1 MNKTLLTTLILI
13 LSSSN
18 IAKSDWVKLKDGTVI
33 HGEITVKSS
42 ISVNIKTVRN
52 GKWDTLKFKAND
64 VEEVEYE
71 TSDCKICQ
79 NLLNELNQEPITT
92 ESTQK
97 RPSNEEVS
105 STWVLARGWGKDK
118 ETALKDAWRNAIESV
133 AGTLITAESTIKNE
147 TLFKD
152 IITAHSNGFIPEYE
166 EISVEIDSESGI
178 VDVYINALVQQK
190 VLFKRI
196 IDTKAFV
203 YRRDVDGSNYYA
215 AVVTQMDRDTSA
227 IKTLSQAMKGYPEDI
242 FDIKI
247 GKDRQMVEGAVDD
260 ELERVIIPIS
270 FSFNTEGWNNFV
282 NNLKAYLENVKNDS
296 DSFNLRVA
304 KHKGC
309 RPTWHVPWDRKM
321 ALDEGFHSK
330 WIFSGF
336 GDYYHAMDVR
346 KGGWWQEQFDRLDD
360 IVVIV
365 DKGLRKAIAYSMN
378 PTVWESVRNR
388 FRQTPAFDLRA
399 LDQNGSD
406 IGSVNKNLFNYTM
419 MQSTSQTIS
428 NSIKILPLPFTNHK
442 AHELNGLTSNWK
454 IQNFFFKND
463 NTNVHPRVLYVMPYF
478 YTIEGYVDTSY
489 TGMNH
494 GNSCRYSVFVENLN
508 EYVDSGVSNQPVL
521 HEQFTRDYLVKLTL
535 EELANFKEVRT
546 ELYVIDLHNR
556 SIREYG
562 EESQ

>member
-1 MNKTLLTTLILI
+1 
-13 LSSSN
+13 
-18 IAKSDWVKLKDGTVI
+18 
-33 HGEITVKSS
+33 
-42 ISVNIKTVRN
+42 KTVRN

-270 FSFNTEGWNNFV
+270 FS
-282 NNLKAYLENVKNDS
+282 
-296 DSFNLRVA
+296 
-304 KHKGC
+304 
-309 RPTWHVPWDRKM
+309 
-321 ALDEGFHSK
+321 
-330 WIFSGF
+330 
-336 GDYYHAMDVR
+336 
-346 KGGWWQEQFDRLDD
+346 
-360 IVVIV
+360 
-365 DKGLRKAIAYSMN
+365 
-378 PTVWESVRNR
+378 
-388 FRQTPAFDLRA
+388 
-399 LDQNGSD
+399 
-406 IGSVNKNLFNYTM
+406 
-419 MQSTSQTIS
+419 
-428 NSIKILPLPFTNHK
+428 
-442 AHELNGLTSNWK
+442 
-454 IQNFFFKND
+454 
-463 NTNVHPRVLYVMPYF
+463 
-478 YTIEGYVDTSY
+478 
-489 TGMNH
+489 
-494 GNSCRYSVFVENLN
+494 
-508 EYVDSGVSNQPVL
+508 
-521 HEQFTRDYLVKLTL
+521 
-535 EELANFKEVRT
+535 
-546 ELYVIDLHNR
+546 
-556 SIREYG
+556 
-562 EESQ
+562 